1 MKQKLLIILL
11 LGFAVLTNAFAQER
25 KITGRVTGSD
35 DGQPLPGVTVRIVGA
50 TGGVQTNSSGDYTI
64 MVKGDAKA
72 LSFTYVGYITK
83 TITINGQ
90 TVFNAQ
96 LTPDNKALSE
106 VVVTGYGLSQR
117 KRDLTG
123 ANSVVSGKDIANI
136 PVQSFDN
143 ALNGRAAGV
152 QVTSSSGLLGGNVS
166 VNIRGINSIN
176 AGTQPL
182 YIIDGVEVV
191 TGDQTRNFPSSNAL
205 SGINP
210 NDIESINIMKDAAAA
225 AIYGAQAANGVVIV
239 TTKRGKA
246 GKSKVDFRVYGG
258 YSEVVKRQD
267 VLNTAQFIELSR
279 EAVANR
285 YGSVAA
291 APAAVQTLLTSF
303 GDPATAPTY
312 DWQGAVFR
320 KGASQ
325 NYDLS
330 ASGGDEKTTYFVS
343 GAYNKQIGQEIAQK
357 FNRAS
362 GRVNLDH
369 KLSKKVSFST
379 ALTGATYTQTGSP
392 GGTAFAS
399 PNRTAML
406 MAPYIP
412 FYNPDGTFNTNITG
426 AYPNN
431 VLQTAAY
438 DVYNANTKKFTGNF
452 QVNYQILTDL
462 RFRSSYSLDY
472 TNINENRYQDPRTPD
487 GAAVNG
493 RASVFNT
500 LFSDINIDQ
509 TLNYDHL
516 FGKHKIGVIGGF
528 TYKSET
534 NEGSSATGTGFPSYQ
549 FKTLNSAAT
558 PSAVAAFYT
567 AYKRVGYFSR
577 ADYSFD
583 DKYIASATVRYD
595 GSSRFGV
602 QKRYGLF
609 PAGSVGWRINKESFL
624 AGATWIEDLKLR
636 ASYGI
641 LGNSSIG
648 NFDAR
653 SLYSS
658 SGSYSGTPGLIPT
671 LGNDNLTWEQAAT
684 TDVGIDFSFFHN
696 RLSGGVGAFVKN
708 TSKLLLQR
716 NLPISS
722 GFASYLSNIGK
733 LQNKGIEIELNT
745 TNIAGKFQWT
755 TNATATFLKSKLLEL
770 NDGLT
775 SLSNTYFVGEPLL
788 EFNVPRYAG
797 VNPADGN
804 AMFYDANGNI
814 TYAPTAADR
823 VKVGSQL
830 PTGYGGITNT
840 FSYKGI
846 SLSAFIQYQYGNKVN
861 NVDAQFLR
869 RMGSSLDRNQDVSE
883 LRRWQKPGDITDT
896 PRPYYNTGAPAAA
909 QSGGITYTSVYGVVS
924 SHLIE
929 DGSYARLKTVTLS
942 YNLPANVLKG
952 TFLRSVQVY
961 GQAYN
966 VVTLTKFTGTDPEV
980 AAANYSGTVPQYK
993 NFTFGVQVGL

>member
-1 MKQKLLIILL
+1 MKQRLLIILL
-11 LGFAVLTNAFAQER
+11 LGCAVITNAFAQTR
-25 KITGRVTGSD
+25 KLSGKVTGAD
-35 DGQPLPGVTVRIVGA
+35 DGLPLPGVTVRVSG
-50 TGGVQTNSSGDYTI
+50 TSGGVQTNSLGEFSISTNASAGT
-64 MVKGDAKA
+64 
-72 LSFTYVGYITK
+72 LTFSYVGYTAK
-83 TITINGQ
+83 TVTIS
-90 TVFNAQ
+90 AQ
-96 LTPDNKALSE
+96 NVYNVQLSADTKALTE
-106 VVVTGYGLSQR
+106 VVVTGYGQSQR

-123 ANSVVSGKDIANI
+123 ANSVVSGKDLANI

-152 QVTSSSGLLGGNVS
+152 QVTSSSGLPGANVS

-205 SGINP
+205 AGINP

-239 TTKRGKA
+239 TTKRGKS
-246 GKSKVDFRVYGG
+246 GKTKVDLSIYGG
-258 YSEVVKRQD
+258 YSEVIKKQA
-267 VLNTAQFIELSR
+267 VLNTPDFIQLSR
-279 EAVANR
+279 EAIINR
-285 YGSVAA
+285 YGSIAA
-291 APAAVQTLLTSF
+291 SPAAVQTLLSSF

-312 DWQGAVFR
+312 DWQNAVFR

-330 ASGGDEKTTYFVS
+330 ASGGDEKTTFFAS
-343 GAYNKQIGQEIAQK
+343 GSYNNQKGQEIAQE

-362 GRVNLDH
+362 GRINLDH
-369 KLSKKVSFST
+369 KISKKISFGTTLNLAS
-379 ALTGATYTQTGSP
+379 YKQTGTPS
-392 GGTAFAS
+392 GTAFAS
-399 PNRTAML
+399 PNRSAML
-406 MAPYIP
+406 IAPYIP
-412 FYNPDGTFNTNITG
+412 IYNADGTYNTNIPG

-431 VLQTAAY
+431 VVQTASY
-438 DVYNANTKKFTGNF
+438 DVYNAGTKKLTGNF

-472 TNINENRYQDPRTPD
+472 TSITENRYQDPRTPD
-487 GAAVNG
+487 GAGVNG

-500 LFSDINIDQ
+500 TFNDFNLDQ
-509 TLNYDHL
+509 TLNYNHL
-516 FGKHKIGVIGGF
+516 FNRHKVGLIAGF
-528 TYKSET
+528 TFKSEA
-534 NEGSSATGTGFPSYQ
+534 NEGNSATGTGFPSYQ
-549 FKTLNSAAT
+549 FQTLNSAAT

-595 GSSRFGV
+595 GSSRFGE

-609 PAGSVGWRINKESFL
+609 PAGSVGWRINKEAFL
-624 AGATWIEDLKLR
+624 SKVLWIDDLKLR

-648 NFDAR
+648 NFDSR
-653 SLYSS
+653 SLYGSA
-658 SGSYSGTPGLIPT
+658 GSYAGAPGLTPT
-671 LGNDNLTWEQAAT
+671 LGNDQLTWEQAAT
-684 TDVGIDFSFFHN
+684 TDVGIDFSLFNN
-696 RLSGGVGAFVKN
+696 RLSGGVGAYIKN

-716 NLPISS
+716 NLPISG

-733 LQNKGIEIELNT
+733 LQNKGIEFELNT
-745 TNIAGKFQWT
+745 VNIAGKFKWE
-755 TNATATFLKSKLLEL
+755 TNATATILKSKLVEL
-770 NDGLT
+770 NDGLQ

-804 AMFYDANGNI
+804 AMYYDKNGNI
-814 TYAPTAADR
+814 TYSPTADDR
-823 VKVGSQL
+823 VKIGSQL

-846 SLSAFIQYQYGNKVN
+846 SLAAFIQYQYGNKVN

-883 LRRWQKPGDITDT
+883 LRRWQKPGDVTDT

-909 QSGGITYTSVYGVVS
+909 QSGGITYAGVYSLVS

-929 DGSYARLKTVTLS
+929 DGSYVRLKTVTLS
-942 YNLPANVLKG
+942 YNLPSSLLRG

-966 VVTLTKFTGTDPEV
+966 LVTLTRFTGTDPEV
-980 AAANYSGTVPQYK
+980 AAANYSGTVPQYR
-993 NFTFGVQVGL
+993 NLTFGVQVGL

>member
-1 MKQKLLIILL
+1 MKQKLLIILM
-11 LGFAVLTNAFAQER
+11 LGFALISSAYAQR
-25 KITGRVTGSD
+25 KISGKVTGSD
-35 DGQPLPGVTVRIVGA
+35 DGLPLPGVTVRVTGA
-50 TGGVQTNSSGDYTI
+50 AGGVQTNSSGEYSLTLTAN
-64 MVKGDAKA
+64 AKT
-72 LSFTYVGYITK
+72 LSFTYVGYTKGTVNIT
-83 TITINGQ
+83 GQ
-90 TVFNAQ
+90 YVYNVA
-96 LTPDNKALSE
+96 LVPDNKALSE
-106 VVVTGYGLSQR
+106 VVVTGYGQSMK

-239 TTKRGKA
+239 TTKKGKA
-246 GKSKVDFRVYGG
+246 GKSKVDFRAYGG
-258 YSEVVKRQD
+258 YSEVVKKQG
-267 VLNTAQFIELSR
+267 VLNTAQFIQLSR

-291 APAAVQTLLTSF
+291 SPAAVQTLLTSF

-312 DWQGAVFR
+312 DWQSAVFR

-330 ASGGDEKTTYFVS
+330 ASGGDEKTTFFVS
-343 GAYNKQIGQEIAQK
+343 GAYNKQIGQEIAQN

-369 KLSKKVSFST
+369 KVSKKLSFST
-379 ALTGATYTQTGSP
+379 ALTGATYTQTGAP

-412 FYNPDGTFNTNITG
+412 FYNADGTYNTNIPG

-431 VLQTAAY
+431 VLQTSAY
-438 DVYNANTKKFTGNF
+438 DVYNANTKKFTGNI

-472 TNINENRYQDPRTPD
+472 TNIAENRYQDPRTPD

-493 RASVFNT
+493 RASVFTTTFN
-500 LFSDINIDQ
+500 DINIDQ

-516 FGKHKIGVIGGF
+516 FGKSKVGVIAGF

-549 FKTLNSAAT
+549 FQTLNSAAT
-558 PSAVAAFYT
+558 PSAVAAFFT
-567 AYKRVGYFSR
+567 TYKRVGYFSR

-595 GSSRFGV
+595 GSSRFGL
-602 QKRYGLF
+602 QNRYGLF
-609 PAGSVGWRINKESFL
+609 PAASVGWRLNKESFL
-624 AGATWIEDLKLR
+624 AGANWIDDLKLR

-648 NFDAR
+648 DFAAR
-653 SLYSS
+653 SLYASA
-658 SGSYSGTPGLIPT
+658 GSYSGAPGLTPT
-671 LGNDNLTWEQAAT
+671 LGNDQLTWEQAAT

-696 RLSGGVGAFVKN
+696 RLSGGIGAFVKN

-733 LQNKGIEIELNT
+733 LQNKGIEIELNS

-755 TNATATFLKSKLLEL
+755 TSATATFLQSKLIEL

-775 SLSNTYFVGEPLL
+775 SLGNQYFVGEPLL
-788 EFNVPRYAG
+788 EFNIPRYAG

-804 AMFYDANGNI
+804 AMYYDINGNI

-823 VKVGSQL
+823 VKVGTQL
-830 PTGYGGITNT
+830 PKGYGGITNT
-840 FSYKGI
+840 FSYKGV

-869 RMGSSLDRNQDVSE
+869 RMGSSLDRNQDISE
-883 LRRWQKPGDITDT
+883 LRRWQNPGDITDT

-929 DGSYARLKTVTLS
+929 DGSYVRLKTVTLS
-942 YNLPANVLKG
+942 YNLPTNVLKG